1 VAEFIKKW
9 KRYFTF
15 AALLSCFV
23 NILQLIFPF
32 YMFTI
37 YRNIVISYS
46 TVSLANITTIAVF
59 AIIILGGFSYV
70 RSRLLAMAGRKMFMD
85 MRHSVIKGMV
95 KGVSRDNIRAY
106 RTGIND
112 LDTLQNYSSSPA
124 IYALFDAPWS
134 PFYLVLIFLFQPA
147 LGFIATGGAAVM
159 VGLSVL
165 QEFLIRDSMR
175 TANLKAR
182 QNQMF
187 VDSFLRN
194 VEVIS
199 GMGMTRAITNR
210 FLEKNSEVILNQTT
224 SSYHAGTIQALI
236 KPLQNVIQVLIYC
249 AGAVFAMT
257 QGMNIGLVVAASIIM
272 GRALGP
278 LMQVMSTWRMTMGA
292 RESYQR
298 LKRFSDFLEKQ
309 SKPMTLPAPVGH
321 LHADGATYS
330 VGGSMLV
337 NQVSFHLEAGHL
349 LGIIGPSGAGKTTL
363 CRLLLGISPC
373 SGGRVTL
380 DGNNIFSWDKDEI
393 GPYIGYLPQEIE
405 LFPGTVAQNIARLKE
420 PSRRSLERAISLSG
434 IQDLVAHLPD
444 GLETLLEGPD
454 GVKLSGGQRQKV
466 GLARALYG
474 NPRFLVLDEP
484 TSNLDDTGEQH
495 LLQTLEKLSRD
506 RSCTCVMVTHK
517 PSLLRSMDR
526 ILVMRNGAVAMFGP
540 SDEIFSRLA
549 GANK

>member
-9 KRYFTF
+9 KRFFTF

-59 AIIILGGFSYV
+59 AILVLGGFSYV
-70 RSRLLAMAGRKMFMD
+70 RSRLLAMAGRKMFLD
-85 MRHSVIKGMV
+85 MRQSICKGMV

-106 RTGIND
+106 RTGLND
-112 LDTLQNYSSSPA
+112 LDMLQNYSSSPA

-134 PFYLVLIFLFQPA
+134 PFYLVLIFLFQPT
-147 LGFIATGGAAVM
+147 LGFIATGGAAIM

-165 QEFLIRDSMR
+165 QEHLIRDSMQ
-175 TANLKAR
+175 TANQKAR

-194 VEVIS
+194 VEVIG
-199 GMGMTRAITNR
+199 GMGMTRAITDR
-210 FLEKNSEVILNQTT
+210 FLEKNREVVLNQTT

-272 GRALGP
+272 GRALAP
-278 LMQVMSTWRMTMGA
+278 LMQLMSTWRTTLGA
-292 RESYQR
+292 REAYQR
-298 LKRFSDFLEKQ
+298 LKMFTDFLEKQ
-309 SKPMTLPAPVGH
+309 TKSMPLPPPAGH
-321 LHADGATYS
+321 LQADGATFRIQ
-330 VGGSMLV
+330 GKLLV
-337 NQVSFHLEAGHL
+337 NQVTFQMEAGYL

-363 CRLLLGISPC
+363 CRLLLGINPC

-380 DGNNIFSWDKDEI
+380 DGNNIFSWNKDEI
-393 GPYIGYLPQEIE
+393 GPFIGYLPQEIE
-405 LFPGTVAQNIARLKE
+405 LFPGTVAQNIARLGE
-420 PSRRSLERAISLSG
+420 PRRADLERAIELSG
-434 IQDLVAHLPD
+434 IRALVNQLPD
-444 GLETLLEGPD
+444 GLETRLEGPD
-454 GVKLSGGQRQKV
+454 GVTLSGGQRQAI

-474 NPRFLVLDEP
+474 KPRFLVLDEP
-484 TSNLDDTGEQH
+484 TSNLDDAGEQH
-495 LLQTLEKLSRD
+495 LMETLEKLSRE
-506 RSCTCVMVTHK
+506 RTCTCVMVTHK
-517 PSLLRSMDR
+517 PSLLKSMDF
-526 ILVMRNGAVAMFGP
+526 ILVLRDGTVAMFGP
-540 SDEIFSRLA
+540 KDEIFSRLA
-549 GANK
+549 GAR